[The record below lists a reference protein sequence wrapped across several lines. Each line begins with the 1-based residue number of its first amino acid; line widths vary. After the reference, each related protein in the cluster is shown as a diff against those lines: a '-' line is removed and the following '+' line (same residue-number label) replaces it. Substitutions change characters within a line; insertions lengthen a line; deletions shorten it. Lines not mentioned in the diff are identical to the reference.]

1 MRSSAFLRAER
12 LTRSAATGE
21 VNRAAAVVGAGMN
34 SSGERRVIGTRTD
47 QAPVLLLF
55 PVLEHTSSRA
65 TVVRHRGIARMEGSM
80 ERGLVPAA
88 RKEGKEGKGQGG
100 RVLPL
105 LGRRVR
111 MLVFLE
117 PHVYMMRVSLCTAS
131 SCAPRTAVQD
141 TVCIH
146 DERIAVS

>member
-12 LTRSAATGE
+12 LTRGAATGE

-34 SSGERRVIGTRTD
+34 SSGERRGIGTRTD
-47 QAPVLLLF
+47 QAAVPVLLLF

-65 TVVRHRGIARMEGSM
+65 TVVRHRGMAQMEGSM

-117 PHVYMMRVSLCTAS
+117 PHVYMMSVSLYTAS
-131 SCAPRTAVQD
+131 SCVPRTAD
-141 TVCIH
+141 TGY
-146 DERIAVS
+146 SLYT